1 MKRGMKRHASAYNYA
16 AGAIDELLLL
26 RCNCLISI
34 HSEELLRKAEKAL
47 EELINSLDA

>member
-1 MKRGMKRHASAYNYA
+1 MPKHMKRHVSAYGY
-16 AGAIDELLLL
+16 AGAAIDTLLLL
-26 RCNCLISI
+26 RCNCIISI